1 MAFVIIADAC
11 IACGAC
17 KEECPTGAIEAFG
30 DRFRITEGCSEC
42 ATCMETCPAGAV
54 VED

>member
-1 MAFVIIADAC
+1 MAFVIISDAC

-17 KEECPTGAIEAFG
+17 KEECPSGAIEIFG
-30 DRFRITEGCSEC
+30 AGFRIADGCSEC
-42 ATCMETCPAGAV
+42 AACMETCPSGAI